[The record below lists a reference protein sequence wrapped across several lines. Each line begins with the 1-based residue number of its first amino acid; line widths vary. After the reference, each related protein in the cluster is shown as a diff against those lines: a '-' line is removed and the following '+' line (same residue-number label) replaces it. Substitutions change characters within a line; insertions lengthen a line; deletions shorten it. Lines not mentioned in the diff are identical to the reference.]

1 MQRCVASSISR
12 ADIGTL
18 VQQQFGN
25 LRMLAKGQARV
36 KRRNADVK
44 RRFGVERVNV
54 RDFVAHDALVV
65 AR

>member
-1 MQRCVASSISR
+1 VRVEAWEE
-12 ADIGTL
+12 DIGTL

-25 LRMLAKGQARV
+25 LRMPAKGQARM

-44 RRFGVERVNV
+44 RRFGVKRVNV
-54 RDFVAHDALVV
+54 RDFVAYDSLVV